1 MKEKS
6 ETIQLKSS
14 PDTITLTFSDL
25 DQDRRDEMEK
35 ELIKLVEKY
44 SAENEEKRKICK
56 DITDFIKTLMESNNL
71 INATFEHD
79 IDYRY
84 EEKYPVKADEKVKSR
99 LIIEYWSS
107 SHATS

>member
-1 MKEKS
+1 MKEKP
-6 ETIQLKSS
+6 ETIQLESS
-14 PDTITLTFSDL
+14 PNTITLTFSDL
-25 DQDRRDEMEK
+25 DQDRRDEMEE
-35 ELIKLVEKY
+35 ELTKLIEKY

-56 DITDFIKTLMESNNL
+56 DIIDFIKTLRENNNL

-84 EEKYPVKADEKVKSR
+84 EEEYPVKADEKVKSR
-99 LIIEYWSS
+99 LIIEYWSP